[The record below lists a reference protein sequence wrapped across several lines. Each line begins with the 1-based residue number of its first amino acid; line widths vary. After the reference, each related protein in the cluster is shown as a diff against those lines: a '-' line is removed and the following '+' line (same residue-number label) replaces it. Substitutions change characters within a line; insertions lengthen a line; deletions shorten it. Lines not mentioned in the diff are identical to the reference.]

1 MGLGLNATRKLTKE
15 GVAKVWNWN
24 WVGVLG
30 WCWLE
35 EYNQIG
41 LGLRLVVCQNQMGLG
56 LKSKIAR
63 HQRQWI
69 SFGAS
74 PWKLL
79 YHWLG
84 GLLPRL
90 ELPPL
95 QYPLGTWESCWRTW
109 WGPTPTGAW
118 THTGLGNWGSK
129 TMIGLGVSSL
139 KLLEHWLGWLLPS
152 SNTFLFNFPLDLM
165 SYWRTWSTLGE
176 SITLVID
183 SLETQPPTGI
193 APRNLDYSNFR
204 ATGSPVVLWLNKPV
218 ARV

>member
-1 MGLGLNATRKLTKE
+1 MEVLNWEVEWYTDLVLTWM
-15 GVAKVWNWN
+15 VVH
-24 WVGVLG
+24 
-30 WCWLE
+30 
-35 EYNQIG
+35 NQMG
-41 LGLRLVVCQNQMGLG
+41 LGLRLDGCQSRMGLG

-69 SFGAS
+69 SFGAF

-79 YHWLG
+79 HHWLG

-109 WGPTPTGAW
+109 WGPTPNGNW
-118 THTGLGNWGSK
+118 THNGLGNWGSK
-129 TMIGLGVSSL
+129 TMIGLGVSAL
-139 KLLEHWLGWLLPS
+139 KLLDHWLGWLLPS

-165 SYWRTWSTLGE
+165 SYWRTWSMLRE

-183 SLETQPPTGI
+183 SHEAQQPSWNSTW
-193 APRNLDYSNFR
+193 R
-204 ATGSPVVLWLNKPV
+204 AWLLTL
-218 ARV
+218 